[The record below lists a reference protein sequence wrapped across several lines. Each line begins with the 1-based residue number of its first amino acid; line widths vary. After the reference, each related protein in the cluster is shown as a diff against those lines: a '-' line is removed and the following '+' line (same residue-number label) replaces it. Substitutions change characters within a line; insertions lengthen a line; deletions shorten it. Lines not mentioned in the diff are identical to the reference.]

1 MIEIRKTDKYTKWF
15 DGLKDKKTQAIID
28 MHIDRM
34 KLGNFGNS
42 EPIGNGLSEL
52 KIHYQSGFRIYYK
65 NQNNILNGN
74 CTTSAKAIRSYS
86 YTIAGNLISLYT
98 ARNNLWRIG
107 DSNP

>member
-15 DGLKDKKTQAIID
+15 DGLKDKRTQAIID

-34 KLGNFGNS
+34 RLGNFGNS

-65 NQNNILNGN
+65 NQNNIVIILLCGGN
-74 CTTSAKAIRSYS
+74 KSTQQGDILKAHK
-86 YTIAGNLISLYT
+86 IAAEENI
-98 ARNNLWRIG
+98 
-107 DSNP
+107 